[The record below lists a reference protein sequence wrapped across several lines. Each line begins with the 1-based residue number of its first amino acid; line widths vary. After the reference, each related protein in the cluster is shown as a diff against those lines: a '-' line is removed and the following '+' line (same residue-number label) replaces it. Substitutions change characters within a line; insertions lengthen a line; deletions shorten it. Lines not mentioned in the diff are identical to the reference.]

1 VYPLIDNLL
10 NWLEETCGGVVST
23 GFFLLIV
30 LYMQV
35 CLLVGMV
42 KIGLRYITLISIHP
56 IE

>member
-1 VYPLIDNLL
+1 
-10 NWLEETCGGVVST
+10 VVST
-23 GFFLLIV
+23 LFFVLVV